1 MIMDS
6 RSGRGAKEQLDDV
19 ETVQDLTRPE
29 HLLVWAMR
37 AIALGHEDCP
47 TVVRTFRH
55 ACGTH
60 GDETLQTY
68 VIFIRYLA
76 LSSRRRLQVHVPGC
90 PCVGTDEAAALA
102 IIAAALSKARCRAGG
117 ETGLRTAL
125 LDLTEAGPDET
136 LVFVAQ
142 GLARLLDASGLA
154 VPDRSISP
162 RAQWRQ
168 PEAAPTRLLN

>member
-1 MIMDS
+1 M
-6 RSGRGAKEQLDDV
+6 AKEQFDDV

-47 TVVRTFRH
+47 TVVRTFRR

-76 LSSRRRLQVHVPGC
+76 LSSRHRLQVHVPGC

-102 IIAAALSKARCRAGG
+102 IVAAAQGSLRGGG

-125 LDLTEAGPDET
+125 RDLTGAGPDET

-142 GLARLLDASGLA
+142 GLARLLVASGLA
-154 VPDRSISP
+154 VPDRPTSP
-162 RAQWRQ
+162 RAQWRG